1 MLFTNQPPLAECE
14 FNLRNIWKHY
24 LTSVYKEVFAQMNI
38 NVQLEELSSIQGWLH
53 ALMLAYNTLL
63 YYSEV
68 NVNIITTSVGA
79 GAAFKC

>member
-1 MLFTNQPPLAECE
+1 MLFKNQPPLAECE
-14 FNLRNIWKHY
+14 SNLTNIWKHY

-38 NVQLEELSSIQGWLH
+38 NMQLEELSSIQGWLH

-63 YYSEV
+63 YHIEV